1 MTSLAVETDRYTN
14 NSMAQDNPDTSDFDY
29 DPVNV
34 VNEATASGVVGDLFG
49 DIRRTMNIPIV
60 TSIWRALAVDPDAL
74 ASTWRQT
81 KIIFESNLPDS
92 YLGELKERSVCGGE
106 DAQYQ
111 FDFPLT
117 TYQDIPQIQ
126 AVIDSYNRS
135 NTLNL
140 IALSALI
147 SSKPYIS
154 AIPTKPRDVQD
165 VPKLTPLKEKND
177 IPKDVWRLVEEVN
190 RLGTNEKKPAVATLW
205 RHLARWPK
213 FLEVV
218 SAHFGTRQQTDLL
231 MKKNLEILEASK
243 SIGDAIRP
251 HVACD
256 TNIIPESALTL
267 VKKYVTSPLQVVR
280 MIVIGNTLERLI
292 KNSLLPHRASI

>member
-1 MTSLAVETDRYTN
+1 
-14 NSMAQDNPDTSDFDY
+14 MAQDNPDTSDFDY

-34 VNEATASGVVGDLFG
+34 VNEATASGVVGGLFG

-60 TSIWRALAVDPDAL
+60 TSIWRALAVDPDTL
-74 ASTWRQT
+74 TSTWRQT

-92 YLGELKERSVCGGE
+92 YLGELKERSVCGGK
-106 DAQYQ
+106 DIQNR
-111 FDFPLT
+111 FDFTLT
-117 TYQDIPQIQ
+117 AHQDIHQIQ
-126 AVIDSYNRS
+126 AVIESYNRS

-147 SSKPYIS
+147 SSKPYTS
-154 AIPTKPRDVQD
+154 AIQTKPRDVQD
-165 VPKLTPLKEKND
+165 VPKLTPLTEKKD

-256 TNIIPESALTL
+256 TNFVPESALTL

-280 MIVIGNTLERLI
+280 MIVIGNTLEQLI
-292 KNSLLPHRASI
+292 KNSLSPHRAST

>member
-1 MTSLAVETDRYTN
+1 
-14 NSMAQDNPDTSDFDY
+14 MAQDNPDTSDFDY

-34 VNEATASGVVGDLFG
+34 VNEATASGVVGGLFG

-60 TSIWRALAVDPDAL
+60 TSIWRALAVDPDTL
-74 ASTWRQT
+74 TSTWRQT

-92 YLGELKERSVCGGE
+92 YLGELKERSVCGGK
-106 DAQYQ
+106 DIQNR
-111 FDFPLT
+111 FDFTLT
-117 TYQDIPQIQ
+117 AHQDIHQIQ
-126 AVIDSYNRS
+126 AVIESYNRS

-147 SSKPYIS
+147 SSKPYTS
-154 AIPTKPRDVQD
+154 AIQTKPSDVQD
-165 VPKLTPLKEKND
+165 VPKLTPLTEKKD
-177 IPKDVWRLVEEVN
+177 IPTDVWHLVENAN
-190 RLGTNEKKPAVATLW
+190 RLGTNEKNPAVATLW

-256 TNIIPESALTL
+256 ANFIPKSALNLIT
-267 VKKYVTSPLQVVR
+267 KYVTSPLQVVR

-292 KNSLLPHRASI
+292 KNSPSFHRAST